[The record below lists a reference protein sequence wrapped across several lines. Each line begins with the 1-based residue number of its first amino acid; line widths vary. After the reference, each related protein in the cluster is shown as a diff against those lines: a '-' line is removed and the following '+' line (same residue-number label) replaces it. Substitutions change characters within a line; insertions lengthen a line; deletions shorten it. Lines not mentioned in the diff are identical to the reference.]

1 VRWGLIDVFGWLAL
15 AIVASTAW
23 TLLVATV
30 GGYSIE
36 TPEVGESVGRVVGQL
51 ASGVEPDLP
60 RTLASAPLSIYVLGQ
75 LPLWGVFIGG
85 AVFSTRR
92 RGNGFVRDLRWRF
105 RRVDVPVG
113 LAVGV
118 AFQVVAVPL
127 LYRVVFLFIGEQDVS
142 AEARELTDRATGP
155 LSFLMLVIIVG
166 IGAPIAEEIFYRG
179 LALGAMQRRWGA
191 TWGLVASSGLFA
203 LTHNQ
208 PLQFPALLAFG
219 LVLGWMVQRTGR
231 LGPAVWAHLGFN
243 MTAAL
248 ALVLDLDLPG

>member
-1 VRWGLIDVFGWLAL
+1 
-15 AIVASTAW
+15 
-23 TLLVATV
+23 
-30 GGYSIE
+30 
-36 TPEVGESVGRVVGQL
+36 
-51 ASGVEPDLP
+51 
-60 RTLASAPLSIYVLGQ
+60 
-75 LPLWGVFIGG
+75 
-85 AVFSTRR
+85 
-92 RGNGFVRDLRWRF
+92 
-105 RRVDVPVG
+105 
-113 LAVGV
+113 
-118 AFQVVAVPL
+118 
-127 LYRVVFLFIGEQDVS
+127 
-142 AEARELTDRATGP
+142 
-155 LSFLMLVIIVG
+155 MLVIIVG